1 MLKINCKEKRTVGK
15 ANKGI
20 NAGKSNI
27 SFKKLKLKK
36 ERKKG
41 KFHRTAKAQQV
52 KT

>member
-1 MLKINCKEKRTVGK
+1 MQEKVTLV
-15 ANKGI
+15 
-20 NAGKSNI
+20 
-27 SFKKLKLKK
+27 FKRLKLKK